1 METVKIKAMTIE
13 NEIMEAELK
22 RIRLKNQTN
31 SRGQNKI
38 SLNRIS
44 GIEVY
49 EMSKGI
55 NNELNFY
62 AFSKDSLNESSLT

>member
-1 METVKIKAMTIE
+1 
-13 NEIMEAELK
+13 MEAELK